1 MEVLRKRM
9 KTADGSEEG
18 TAGGVDAGVEE
29 EMTAT
34 AGSDEM
40 IQVCSEE
47 MESDIQRIL
56 EKIDRFTQQL
66 SEMLETGKQLFKDL
80 SSEFEER
87 LIMIHREQMEKWQH
101 DIKLLRMID
110 STNEASRALLNNAQ
124 LHLLQNVREN

>member
-1 MEVLRKRM
+1 MEVLRKRK
-9 KTADGSEEG
+9 KTTEGSTEG
-18 TAGGVDAGVEE
+18 TDAGVEAGVEE
-29 EMTAT
+29 EMMAT

-40 IQVCSEE
+40 IQVSEE

-56 EKIDRFTQQL
+56 EKIDRFTQQV

-87 LIMIHREQMEKWQH
+87 MILIHREQMEKWQD

-110 STNEASRALLNNAQ
+110 STNEASRALLQNAQ
-124 LHLLQNVREN
+124 LHLLENVREN

>member
-1 MEVLRKRM
+1 MEVLRKRK
-9 KTADGSEEG
+9 KTTEGSAEG
-18 TAGGVDAGVEE
+18 TDAGVEAGVEE
-29 EMTAT
+29 EMMAT

-40 IQVCSEE
+40 IQVSEE

-56 EKIDRFTQQL
+56 EKIDRFTQQV

-87 LIMIHREQMEKWQH
+87 MILIHREQMEKWQD

-110 STNEASRALLNNAQ
+110 STNEASRSLLQNAQ
-124 LHLLQNVREN
+124 LHLLENVREN